1 MCNIFANNDTK
12 GVRGA
17 KLPWTRKTGADGEE
31 IVNVGFAALLTAVW
45 LT

>member
-31 IVNVGFAALLTAVW
+31 IVTAT
-45 LT
+45 LGLQPC